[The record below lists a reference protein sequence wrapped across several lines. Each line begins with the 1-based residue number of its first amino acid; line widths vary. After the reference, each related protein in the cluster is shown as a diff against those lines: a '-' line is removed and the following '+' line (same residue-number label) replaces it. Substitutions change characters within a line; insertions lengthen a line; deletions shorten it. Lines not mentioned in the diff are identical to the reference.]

1 MQKSRAVMLGQKIKK
16 LREAKGLTQ
25 VELAVI
31 VSISPVYVGFIENGR
46 RRPSLRTLERLARA
60 LKVSAKDLIPY

>member
-16 LREAKGLTQ
+16 LRKERGLTQ

-31 VSISPVYVGFIENGR
+31 VNISPVYLGFIENGR

-60 LKVSAKDLIPY
+60 LKVSAKDLLS

>member
-1 MQKSRAVMLGQKIKK
+1 MRQTRSVMLGQKIKK
-16 LREAKGLTQ
+16 LREARGLTQ

-31 VSISPVYVGFIENGR
+31 INISPVYVGFIENGR

-60 LKVSAKDLIPY
+60 LKVSASELLPF

>member
-1 MQKSRAVMLGQKIKK
+1 MLGQKIKK
-16 LREAKGLTQ
+16 LREARGLTQ

-31 VSISPVYVGFIENGR
+31 VNISPVYVGFIENGR

-60 LKVSAKDLIPY
+60 LKVSAKDLLP

>member
-1 MQKSRAVMLGQKIKK
+1 MNKRAVSLGQKIRR
-16 LREAKGLTQ
+16 LRKERDLTQ

-31 VSISPVYVGFIENGR
+31 VNISPVYLGFIENNR

-60 LKVSAKDLIPY
+60 LKVKPSELLS

>member
-1 MQKSRAVMLGQKIKK
+1 MQKSRAVMLGQKIKR
-16 LREAKGLTQ
+16 LRKERGLTQ

-31 VSISPVYVGFIENGR
+31 VNISPVYIGFIENGR

-60 LKVSAKDLIPY
+60 LKVSAKDLLS